1 MLGEHSFPGRI
12 HFIAHAVRDIADR
25 LITVLDPQVD
35 AKRVQYEN
43 ELDRIEKH
51 WPTIDA
57 IGDDKV
63 EPDNQDTVRLE
74 FKVAVMIDSLVR
86 AHRARRRNP
95 SNYELLFRFLM
106 RQEPSRS
113 EVNERLVRDFKKV
126 RHWFMERTHL
136 RTKKTPLVDES
147 ELNAQFSKFEAML
160 HSFVGDFFTG
170 TAELDEILQQAN
182 R

>member
-63 EPDNQDTVRLE
+63 EPDNQDL
-74 FKVAVMIDSLVR
+74 
-86 AHRARRRNP
+86 H
-95 SNYELLFRFLM
+95 FR
-106 RQEPSRS
+106 QTS
-113 EVNERLVRDFKKV
+113 
-126 RHWFMERTHL
+126 
-136 RTKKTPLVDES
+136 
-147 ELNAQFSKFEAML
+147 
-160 HSFVGDFFTG
+160 
-170 TAELDEILQQAN
+170 
-182 R
+182 